1 MKAILIIA
9 HHCILP
15 GAYKGFEEI
24 MDKLHHD
31 LPGTRVASTSLL
43 DLENDLRTLLRA
55 DVESVT
61 LLPYLLLNGQH
72 TKNDVPKVVA
82 HLQAEFPQIPIT
94 LLPCLGDWK
103 EFADMVVAGVRNAQI
118 ENPQSAVGAT
128 SYPKAPQERT
138 HSSNLFSIE
147 LNLEGKNVLVV
158 GGGRIALRKVKT
170 LLPSGARI
178 TVVAPQFDPEFES
191 LSSKGEARPQTS
203 SLVTL
208 INRPYEPLDL
218 RGIFMVFICTD
229 QPAVNAQVS
238 NDAHA
243 RRILVNNACDYLDGD
258 FIVPARMDFGENI
271 AVTVST
277 QGRAPSLAKKLKQ
290 KIQTEWAE
298 GLEQIERD
306 FLL

>member
-15 GAYKGFEEI
+15 GAYKGFEGI
-24 MDKLHHD
+24 LDKLHHD

-43 DLENDLRTLLRA
+43 DLENDLRTLLRE
-55 DVESVT
+55 DIESVT
-61 LLPYLLLNGQH
+61 LLPFLLLNGQH
-72 TKNDVPKVVA
+72 TKNDVPRVVA
-82 HLQAEFPQIPIT
+82 KLQAEFPQIPIT

-103 EFADMVVAGVRNAQI
+103 EFASMVVAGVRNAQ
-118 ENPQSAVGAT
+118 NNHSQSASGAT
-128 SYPKAPQERT
+128 PHPKAPQERA

-147 LNLEGKNVLVV
+147 LNLEGRNVLVV

-170 LLPSGARI
+170 LLPTGARI
-178 TVVAPQFDPEFES
+178 TVVAPQFDPEFEN
-191 LSSKGEARPQTS
+191 LSSKGEARPHTS
-203 SLVTL
+203 HLITL
-208 INRPYEPLDL
+208 KNRSYEPLDL

-229 QPAVNAQVS
+229 KPDINAQVS
-238 NDAHA
+238 NDARA

-298 GLEQIERD
+298 GLEQVERD
-306 FLL
+306 FLH

>member
-24 MDKLHHD
+24 LDKLHHD

-43 DLENDLRTLLRA
+43 DLENDLRTLLRE

-72 TKNDVPKVVA
+72 SKNDVPRVVA
-82 HLQAEFPQIPIT
+82 KLQEEFPQIPIT

-103 EFADMVVAGVRNAQI
+103 EFAEMVVSGLRTVQNKCEHVVASEAK
-118 ENPQSAVGAT
+118 QST
-128 SYPKAPQERT
+128 FSQK
-138 HSSNLFSIE
+138 HSLFSIE
-147 LNLEGKNVLVV
+147 VNLEGKNVLVV

-170 LLPSGARI
+170 LLPTGARI
-178 TVVAPQFDPEFES
+178 TVVAPQFDPEFDVIKS
-191 LSSKGEARPQTS
+191 GEPAS
-203 SLVTL
+203 ITL
-208 INRPYEPLDL
+208 KNRPYEPLDL

-238 NDAHA
+238 NDARA

-290 KIQTEWAE
+290 KIQSEWAE
-298 GLEQIERD
+298 GLEQAERE
-306 FLL
+306 FK

>member
-24 MDKLHHD
+24 LDKLHHD

-43 DLENDLRTLLRA
+43 DLENDLRTLLRE

-61 LLPYLLLNGQH
+61 LLPFLLLNGQH
-72 TKNDVPKVVA
+72 TKNDVPRVVA
-82 HLQAEFPQIPIT
+82 KLQEEFPQIPIT
-94 LLPCLGDWK
+94 LMPCLGDWK
-103 EFADMVVAGVRNAQI
+103 EFAGMVVNGIRKAQ
-118 ENPQSAVGAT
+118 EPRSC
-128 SYPKAPQERT
+128 APSSSSVAESRT
-138 HSSNLFSIE
+138 SNLFSIE
-147 LNLEGKNVLVV
+147 LNLEGRNVLVV

-170 LLPSGARI
+170 LLPTGAHI
-178 TVVAPQFDPEFES
+178 TVVAPQLDPEFTTI
-191 LSSKGEARPQTS
+191 SSIVIKS
-203 SLVTL
+203 
-208 INRPYEPLDL
+208 RPYEPLDL

-229 QPAVNAQVS
+229 KPVVNAQVS
-238 NDAHA
+238 NDARA

-258 FIVPARMDFGENI
+258 FIVPARIDFGENI

-290 KIQTEWAE
+290 HIQETWRDA
-298 GLEQIERD
+298 LEKIERE
-306 FLL
+306 FK

>member
-15 GAYKGFEEI
+15 GAYKGFEGI
-24 MDKLHHD
+24 LDKLHHD

-43 DLENDLRTLLRA
+43 DLENDLRTLLRE

-61 LLPYLLLNGQH
+61 LLPFLLLNGQH
-72 TKNDVPKVVA
+72 SKNDVPRVVA
-82 HLQAEFPQIPIT
+82 KLQEEFPQIPIM
-94 LLPCLGDWK
+94 LMPCLGDWK
-103 EFADMVVAGVRNAQI
+103 EFSDMVVDGIRSAQI
-118 ENPQSAVGAT
+118 DDRTPADT
-128 SYPKAPQERT
+128 SYRRKTKENNGIAEENHLSSKT
-138 HSSNLFSIE
+138 SNLFSIE
-147 LNLEGKNVLVV
+147 LNLEGRNVLVV

-170 LLPSGARI
+170 LLPTGAHI
-178 TVVAPQFDPEFES
+178 TVVAPQIDPEFTTIPS
-191 LSSKGEARPQTS
+191 IVLKS
-203 SLVTL
+203 
-208 INRPYEPLDL
+208 RPYEPLDL

-229 QPAVNAQVS
+229 KPAVNAQVS
-238 NDAHA
+238 NDARA

-290 KIQTEWAE
+290 KIQSEWAE
-298 GLEQIERD
+298 GLEQVERD
-306 FLL
+306 FLH